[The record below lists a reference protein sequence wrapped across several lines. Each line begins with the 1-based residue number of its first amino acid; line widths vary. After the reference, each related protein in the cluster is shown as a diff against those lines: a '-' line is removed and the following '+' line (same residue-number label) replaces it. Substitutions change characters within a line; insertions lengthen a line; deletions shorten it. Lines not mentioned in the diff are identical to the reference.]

1 MTSGSAA
8 TLCFYWGPPLSFVRN
23 SEEDTY
29 VAGTESRK
37 DRVSGL
43 K

>member
-8 TLCFYWGPPLSFVRN
+8 TLCFYWGAPLSFVHN